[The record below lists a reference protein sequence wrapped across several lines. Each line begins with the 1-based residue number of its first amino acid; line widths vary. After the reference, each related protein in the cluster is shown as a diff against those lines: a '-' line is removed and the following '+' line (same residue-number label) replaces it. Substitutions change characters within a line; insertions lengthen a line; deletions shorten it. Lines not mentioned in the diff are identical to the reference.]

1 VNRLFLRRQEQL
13 VVVNYTKDTVTRF
26 IFQLQTNNLFSA
38 KEKLEIVK
46 ECGEAAAAACLPRPP
61 AAGEGQ
67 NSFEL
72 YSEYTA
78 ANIPNC
84 QRT

>member
-1 VNRLFLRRQEQL
+1 L
-13 VVVNYTKDTVTRF
+13 
-26 IFQLQTNNLFSA
+26 NNLFAA

-46 ECGEAAAAACLPRPP
+46 EYGEAAAAACLPRPP
-61 AAGEGQ
+61 AAGEAE

-78 ANIPNC
+78 NFQNLDL
-84 QRT
+84 R